1 MLHSTL
7 ARFGRLS
14 VFMIESMIGYMNEVM
29 SVLMDLD
36 ETFAQ

>member
-1 MLHSTL
+1 M
-7 ARFGRLS
+7 GGEMRLS

-36 ETFAQ
+36 ETFIE